1 MITTKLNLNDT
12 LPLTCTRA
20 GTCCHGKTVFL
31 NPWELATIAKEK
43 RMIPQDFAKTFCEW
57 GGIKLKFNG
66 VSQYK
71 NQSAC
76 SQYVE
81 DFGCSVHL
89 SRPLAC
95 RLYPLGRQIQSEK
108 VHYIHQGKEFPC
120 LEGCPAVTEL
130 PQMTVGEYLQD
141 QSTKTFEQGQD
152 IYLEVMQQLAD
163 IAFELFLDS
172 GLAESGNTE
181 TITQWQLMGELTP
194 DELFSKI
201 KSDWQE
207 LLQFPEIRE
216 LENPVQFAS
225 QHSELLMTKAQ
236 NEFGVIT
243 TLEELQQAS
252 ILTMAIA
259 LHLARSIGAD
269 PTALAEH
276 WVETAKSHL

>member
-1 MITTKLNLNDT
+1 MITTKLNLEDT
-12 LPLTCTRA
+12 LPLTCTRT

-43 RMIPQDFAKTFCEW
+43 KTTPQDFAKTYCEW

-66 VSQYK
+66 ESEYK

-81 DFGCSVHL
+81 NFGCSVHL
-89 SRPLAC
+89 GRPLAC

-108 VHYIHQGKEFPC
+108 VQYIHEGTKFPC
-120 LEGCPAVTEL
+120 LEGCPTVTEL

-141 QSTKTFEQGQD
+141 QSTKDFERGQD
-152 IYLEVMQQLAD
+152 NYLEVMQQLAD
-163 IAFELFLDS
+163 IAFELYLDS
-172 GLAESGNTE
+172 GLAHSGNTE
-181 TITQWQLMGELTP
+181 TIAQWQLMGQLSP
-194 DELFSKI
+194 DELFASI
-201 KSDWQE
+201 KKDWQE
-207 LLQFPEIRE
+207 TLLFPEINK
-216 LENPVQFAS
+216 LENPTKFAT
-225 QHSELLMTKAQ
+225 QHSEILLTKAQ

-252 ILTMAIA
+252 VLIMSVA

-269 PTALAEH
+269 PKSLSEH